1 MRNRILLL
9 LALFLMVGAVSAQKK
24 SKEEAAEEK
33 EWAKKLKLLKPL
45 DYKRLVEEKESMAN
59 QLQEAQNQTS
69 QCQSEMKALQAEV
82 DRLKQENQTLKTAPQ
97 PNVTSGGTTS
107 STTTSASAAGLVF
120 KVQIGAFRN
129 KDLSKYFNNNKN
141 FSGDID
147 PDGTKKYTLGNFTDY
162 WEADNFK
169 KYLREMGVEDAWVVA
184 YRNGARIPLKEALE
198 SIGQ

>member
-1 MRNRILLL
+1 MRNRILLV
-9 LALFLMVGAVSAQKK
+9 LALFLMIGAVSAQKK
-24 SKEEAAEEK
+24 SKEEVAEEK

-97 PNVTSGGTTS
+97 PNANNGGGGNNS
-107 STTTSASAAGLVF
+107 SQANTAGLIF

-184 YRNGARIPLKEALE
+184 YRNGTRIPLKEALE